1 MHLDLKASAAPLPP
15 WKQELLLRRSA
26 LARTVEPKLNE
37 ILKNDVNQVGH
48 CVYVLGPVPRTST
61 NR

>member
-1 MHLDLKASAAPLPP
+1 MHLELKASTAAPLPP

-37 ILKNDVNQVGH
+37 ILNKDTNQVEKI
-48 CVYVLGPVPRTST
+48 PVVM
-61 NR
+61 

>member
-1 MHLDLKASAAPLPP
+1 MHLEQKASPASLPP

-37 ILKNDVNQVGH
+37 ILNNDANEVGK
-48 CVYVLGPVPRTST
+48 YKI
-61 NR
+61 